1 MDEKGCQFGG
11 GRKNNQT
18 QFLFSVSAKDHYC
31 IQSDNLELATVI
43 ECVSAAGDS
52 LPPSVILKDGS
63 MPDLQAIPQES
74 YGL

>member
-11 GRKNNQT
+11 GHKNNHT
-18 QFLFSVSAKDHYC
+18 QFLFSVNTKDRYC

-52 LPPSVILKDGS
+52 LPPSVILKDGP
-63 MPDLQAIPQES
+63 MPDLWAILQES
-74 YGL
+74 YGM